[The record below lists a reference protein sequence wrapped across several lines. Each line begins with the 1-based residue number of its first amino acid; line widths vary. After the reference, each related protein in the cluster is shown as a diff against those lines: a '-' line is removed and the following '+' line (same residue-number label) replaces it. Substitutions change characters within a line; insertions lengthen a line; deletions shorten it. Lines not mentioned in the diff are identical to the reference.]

1 MYYVKRKVKKN
12 KIKEVGNIN
21 GLVVKPKSKAK
32 EVTIIDKEFA
42 NEYIKKQME
51 VVNMNEVKV
60 YEEKDIEVL
69 GLIKYLSDHPIVF
82 IGFSLAGLILSVSI
96 LIDKKYNQ

>member
-1 MYYVKRKVKKN
+1 M
-12 KIKEVGNIN
+12 
-21 GLVVKPKSKAK
+21 
-32 EVTIIDKEFA
+32 D
-42 NEYIKKQME
+42 
-51 VVNMNEVKV
+51 EVKV

-69 GLIKYLSDHPIVF
+69 DLIKYLSDHPIVF